1 MLHDF
6 YTPGDRKPFAAG
18 KFYPASSHVL
28 RNDLKH
34 LFDSLPKQETYNTL
48 RALISPHAGYVFSGT
63 IAASAF
69 ASVPPE
75 KRFSNIFII
84 GTSHR
89 RSYEGASIYNSGAL
103 LTPMGRVGV
112 NHKIA
117 EELMGKSQY
126 FQFDSSMHDD
136 EHCIEV
142 QLPFIQYCFSYNP
155 QVIPILIGTVNL
167 SIIKSL
173 AEAIRPWFTEDNLFV
188 ISSDFSHYPSYD
200 DAIVADRDTSD
211 AILSGKP
218 WSLLAVMEK
227 YEKSGMQGLSTNMC
241 GWTSG
246 LLLMYLSEGNDLF
259 EFRHV
264 MYRNSGDSKYGDK
277 NGVVGYHSIILIE
290 KSENNLHAASCEDT
304 DSFTEQEK
312 RLLFRIA
319 RSSISA
325 GLTGDKRYNVH
336 NDSYSGKLT
345 MHAGVFVTLFIG
357 DELRGCIG
365 RMVSEEPL
373 CTLVSKM
380 AYSAAFED
388 PRFSSLNEE
397 EYESISIEI
406 SVLTPLKRITDID
419 EIVIGKHGLYIRKD
433 WRTGVLLPQV
443 ASKHNWSVLQ
453 FLQYTAKHKANI
465 GENGWKEAEIFTFET
480 SVFKEDDIITNL
492 H

>member
-1 MLHDF
+1 MRDF
-6 YTPGDRKPFAAG
+6 SGSHGDRKPVAAG
-18 KFYPASSHVL
+18 KFYSANAHVL
-28 RNDLKH
+28 KNELEQ
-34 LFDSLPKQETYNTL
+34 LFESLPWMETDSRI
-48 RALISPHAGYVFSGT
+48 RALITPHAGYMFSGT

-69 ASVPPE
+69 ASVPTE
-75 KRFSNIFII
+75 KEFSNIFII

-89 RSYEGASIYNSGAL
+89 RSYDGASIYNSGAL
-103 LTPMGRVGV
+103 HTPIGRVSV

-117 EELMGKSQY
+117 EELIGKSQY
-126 FQFDSSMHDD
+126 FKFDSSMHDD

-142 QLPFIQYCFSYNP
+142 QLPFIQHCFSYNP
-155 QVIPILIGTVNL
+155 PVIPILIGTVNL

-200 DAIVADRDTSD
+200 DAILADRDTSD

-218 WSLLAVMEK
+218 GSLLEVMEK
-227 YEKSGMQGLSTNMC
+227 YEKSGVPGLSTNMC

-246 LLLMYLSEGNDLF
+246 LLLMYLSEGDDLF
-259 EFRHV
+259 EYRHV
-264 MYRNSGDSKYGDK
+264 MYRNSGDSTYGDK

-290 KSENNLHAASCEDT
+290 KSDNISHSARCADT

-312 RLLFRIA
+312 IRLFRIA

-325 GLTGDKRYNVH
+325 GLTGEKRYKVDA
-336 NDSYSGKLT
+336 DSYSGKLT
-345 MHAGVFVTLFIG
+345 IHAGVFVTLYIG

-373 CTLVSKM
+373 CSLVSKM

-397 EYESISIEI
+397 EYGSISIEI
-406 SVLTPLKRITDID
+406 SVLTPLKRIQDID
-419 EIVIGKHGLYIRKD
+419 EIVIGKHGLYIRKE

-443 ASKHNWSVLQ
+443 ASKHNWNVIQ
-453 FLQYTAKHKANI
+453 FLEYTARYKANI
-465 GENGWKEAEIFTFET
+465 GADGWKEAEIFTFET
-480 SVFKEDDIITNL
+480 SVFNEDEIITNL